1 MEETHEASAREF
13 TVQNRMGIHTRPAA
27 QIVRLANRYPDVE
40 ITVSKEGQ
48 TVVTKGKNPP
58 HQWEKY
64 YADVAAHL
72 TTGKPLVITAE
83 WVARVM
89 ERNGLAAQTL
99 VMSPQG
105 VPATSTT
112 TRARPLVSG
121 GPLRI
126 AWLGR
131 LNPAKGLHVLVQALA
146 LIPELQIRLDA
157 YALREGDNGEYFRQL
172 RQGIAQDPRIRLL
185 PAVAPDE
192 VNGTLANYD
201 VVAVP
206 SQGYETG
213 PLVVLEAFASGIPVI
228 GSALGGIA
236 ALVTDRETGLLVD
249 PLRPDAWARA
259 ISDVYHDR
267 TRLHRMMKN
276 IVAPRTMADV
286 ARDKIGRAHV

>member
-1 MEETHEASAREF
+1 
-13 TVQNRMGIHTRPAA
+13 
-27 QIVRLANRYPDVE
+27 
-40 ITVSKEGQ
+40 
-48 TVVTKGKNPP
+48 
-58 HQWEKY
+58 
-64 YADVAAHL
+64 
-72 TTGKPLVITAE
+72 
-83 WVARVM
+83 
-89 ERNGLAAQTL
+89 
-99 VMSPQG
+99 MSPQG

-172 RQGIAQDPRIRLL
+172 RQGLAQDPRIRLL

-213 PLVVLEAFASGIPVI
+213 PLVVLEAFASGIPVL

-236 ALVTDRETGLLVD
+236 ALVTDQETGLLVD

-286 ARDKIGRAHV
+286 ARDMAALYRKTIMENSETQEMAPK